1 MLHSVMPNPCM
12 NGTPKR
18 SSKAAPHSGAIGTAI
33 IRRRRWSR
41 SRSVG
46 GWRKMNSGITP
57 RPFVIVASAARTSSS
72 QLVARKRS
80 VTTASAP
87 AMRQPR
93 NCMSR
98 ALAWNSGM
106 QTK

>member
-12 NGTPKR
+12 KGTPKR
-18 SSKAAPHSGAIGTAI
+18 RSKAAPHSGAMGTAI
-33 IRRRRWSR
+33 ISRRRCSR
-41 SRSVG
+41 SRAVG
-46 GWRKMNSGITP
+46 GWRKMNSGMTP
-57 RPFVIVASAARTSSS
+57 SPFVIVASAARTSSS

-80 VTTASAP
+80 ATTTSAP
-87 AMRQPR
+87 AMRLPT
-93 NCMSR
+93 NCIRR